1 MAQEKA
7 RELVHSYEFIFRRRY
22 NLPPTDPRFLNAT
35 QEEIET
41 DYWAH
46 WYTDH
51 PNEAN
56 AVLSDDPDFD
66 LETIKAKMEAGADPK
81 DWEEI

>member
-1 MAQEKA
+1 MSQEKG

-35 QEEIET
+35 QEDIET

-46 WYTDH
+46 WYADH
-51 PNEAN
+51 PNEA
-56 AVLSDDPDFD
+56 AETVAHDPDFD
-66 LETIKAKMEAGADPK
+66 LEDIKGKMERGE
-81 DWEEI
+81 DWETI